1 MAQEGAA
8 KEEHEPMSQG
18 DINDIMEKYRRR
30 LNQELGGETPE
41 SAHSKITS
49 LEYEQFKADILPGRH
64 SLYEQACAFSERVLK
79 IAPDQKK
86 VPALLENISTA
97 HLNVTPTGVTSFAI
111 LAPLAIAFIGSFLAA
126 TLPIIVG
133 GGPSIFFIAF
143 SLLTA
148 LALMIP
154 LQRMPSFMAN
164 NWRLR
169 ASNQMVL
176 CIFYIVTYMRHTSN
190 LELALEFAG
199 SHLSGPLALDLKKV
213 LWDIETEKYSTVKES
228 LDNYL
233 VRWRTY
239 NMEFVEAMHLIE
251 SSLYEPAE
259 ARRLDLLDKSLDII
273 LEETYEKMLHY
284 AQNLKSPINTLYMLG
299 IILPILSLVI
309 LPLAINFIGSVKWYY
324 IAAFYDV
331 ALPLGVFMLGIS
343 ILAQRPT
350 GYGDTD
356 ISEMMPE
363 LSVYRKM
370 KISFGGKDL
379 FLNPVYFCA
388 AIGGIIFLISLAP
401 IILHLAGFE
410 NYGIG
415 KEVEESDCKHA
426 YCVITYVEQTDENE
440 NVSKVGPFDLASS
453 IFGLLMPF
461 SIAVAVG
468 LYYRMKSKNLMQIRD
483 DTKKLE
489 SEFAAAL
496 FQLGNRLGDGLPA
509 EVALEKTAAILEGT
523 QSGRFFQQVTN
534 NIKKM
539 GMSVSDAVFNNK
551 IGAITNFPSRIIESS
566 MKVLVQASK
575 KSPKIAAQAL
585 INISRYIKEMHR
597 VNERLQDLLSEVITS
612 MKSQTSF
619 LTPLIAGIVVGL
631 SSMITSILLRL
642 PTMLEQEATTDA
654 GIMSTIP
661 EMFKAS
667 IPTYYF
673 QVVVGFYVVEIVYI
687 MTILGNGIENG
698 SDKLNEEHML
708 GENMLK
714 SVGLYVVVALVVMLI
729 LNITAELVLNKGL
742 AGMG

>member
-1 MAQEGAA
+1 
-8 KEEHEPMSQG
+8 MSQQ
-18 DINDIMEKYRRR
+18 DINDILEKYRRR
-30 LNQELGGETPE
+30 LNAELGSETPE
-41 SAHSKITS
+41 SVRNRITS
-49 LEYEQFKADILPGRH
+49 LEYEQFKKDILPDSH
-64 SLYEQACAFSERVLK
+64 NVYEQCCAFSERYLK
-79 IAPDQKK
+79 ISPDQKK
-86 VPALLENISTA
+86 VPSLLDAINTA

-111 LAPLAIAFIGSFLAA
+111 LGPLAIAFVGSFLAA
-126 TLPIIVG
+126 TLPIVVG

-143 SLLTA
+143 SV
-148 LALMIP
+148 LAGLSLMIP
-154 LQRMPSFMAN
+154 LQRLPEYLAN
-164 NWRLR
+164 SWRLK

-233 VRWRTY
+233 VRWRVY
-239 NMEFVEAMHLIE
+239 NMEFVESMHLIE

-259 ARRLDLLDKSLDII
+259 SRRLDLLDKALDII

-309 LPLAINFIGSVKWYY
+309 LPLVINFIGSVKWYY
-324 IAAFYDV
+324 IAAFYNV
-331 ALPLGVFMLGIS
+331 ALPIGVFIFGIS

-363 LSVYRKM
+363 LSQYRKM
-370 KISFGGKDL
+370 KISIAGIDKYV
-379 FLNPVYFCA
+379 NPVYFCA
-388 AIGGIIFLISLAP
+388 VIGGIIFLISLAP
-401 IILHLAGFE
+401 LIAHLSGVE

-415 KEVEESDCKHA
+415 KENEESECGHA
-426 YCVITYVEQTDENE
+426 YCIVTYVEIKDKNE
-440 NVSKVGPFDLASS
+440 NVSNVGPFDLASS
-453 IFGLLMPF
+453 IFGLLMPL
-461 SIAVAVG
+461 SVAIAIG
-468 LYYRMKSKNLMQIRD
+468 LYYRLKSKNLIQIRE
-483 DTKKLE
+483 DTKRLE
-489 SEFAAAL
+489 GEFAAAL

-509 EVALEKTAAILEGT
+509 EVALEKTALVLEGT
-523 QSGRFFQQVTN
+523 QSGKFFQQVTT

-539 GMSVSDAVFNNK
+539 GMSVSDAIFNPK
-551 IGAITNFPSRIIESS
+551 IGAITSFPSRIIESS
-566 MKVLVQASK
+566 MKVLIQAAK

-597 VNERLQDLLSEVITS
+597 VNERLKDLLSEVITS

-631 SSMITSILLRL
+631 SSMITTILLRL
-642 PTMLEQEATTDA
+642 PVMLNQQVAEGETSF
-654 GIMSTIP
+654 MSNLP
-661 EMFKAS
+661 EMFQAS

-698 SDKLNEEHML
+698 SDKLNEEYML
-708 GENMLK
+708 GNNMLK
-714 SVGLYVVVALVVMLI
+714 SVGLYAIVALVVMLI

-742 AGMG
+742 AGV